1 MDNSSLRRT
10 AIWQI
15 YLLPA
20 EQTASP
26 ASCLRSVAREKRAA
40 MSENFPKTLQFLTQK
55 QTAHL
60 LNVSERTLER
70 WRVEGQGPPF
80 VAFGPRR
87 RGYRLS
93 DIEAWTTSQTFGSTA
108 VKRAGGG

>member
-1 MDNSSLRRT
+1 
-10 AIWQI
+10 
-15 YLLPA
+15 LLPV
-20 EQTASP
+20 QRNKLPSL
-26 ASCLRSVAREKRAA
+26 SSQEKWAA
-40 MSENFPKTLQFLTQK
+40 MSENLPKTLQFLTQK
-55 QTAHL
+55 QLAQL

-70 WRVEGQGPPF
+70 WRVEGRGPPF

-93 DIEAWTTSQTFGSTA
+93 DIEAWTSAQTFGSTAA

>member
-1 MDNSSLRRT
+1 
-10 AIWQI
+10 
-15 YLLPA
+15 
-20 EQTASP
+20 
-26 ASCLRSVAREKRAA
+26 
-40 MSENFPKTLQFLTQK
+40 MSKNFPKTLQFLTQK

-80 VAFGPRR
+80 VALGPRR

-93 DIEAWTTSQTFGSTA
+93 DIEAWTSSQTFGSTA
-108 VKRAGGG
+108 AVKRAGGG